1 MPIQTLF
8 LLCTLATLTSCH
20 TTPPTADTTAPAHE
34 ILQATLQADVL
45 TTIDATR
52 HPSIRTLKNFII
64 ETVSTLDNNNII
76 VKEICTLETK
86 ALNMVANDLNPEDIA
101 MSKLL
106 HERTLLG
113 QHLQHAIEIYSLV
126 IANEKKLLKKFQL
139 LLNERITTL
148 NELYT
153 KTLRLTTNHSLALAR
168 LGFQALGV
176 KEDVERTL
184 CEDHIGC
191 SCITDEQIVFFC
203 STTNAWPKKCQ
214 KIISFYVDTKKINC
228 ENNQKFHLLKNNIM
242 QMTNLLHQLL
252 KSNAETRQQLDII
265 RPDDGPDDGSDDGS
279 DEERGGGGDGDEKE
293 KLEKI
298 TEGIKKMSI
307 DIIVL
312 CKRFEDAS
320 KWTTQGYVEI
330 LSTTEMGA
338 YHSQE
343 TLAAA
348 TTAAERESRKDAL
361 DELDGMFH
369 PLDESV

>member
-1 MPIQTLF
+1 MHSQLLF
-8 LLCTLATLTSCH
+8 LLCTLATLATLTSCH
-20 TTPPTADTTAPAHE
+20 TTPPTDDTTAPAHE

-64 ETVSTLDNNNII
+64 DTITTLDNNNII
-76 VKEICTLETK
+76 VKEICTSETK
-86 ALNMVANDLNPEDIA
+86 ALNMVANDLNPEDID

-106 HERTLLG
+106 HERTILC
-113 QHLQHAIEIYSLV
+113 QHLQNAIQIYYSV
-126 IANEKKLLKKFQL
+126 VEKEKKLLDKFQIVM
-139 LLNERITTL
+139 NERITKL

-153 KTLRLTTNHSLALAR
+153 KTLRLTTNHSLDLAR

-176 KEDVERTL
+176 KEEVEKNL

-191 SCITDEQIVFFC
+191 SCITDAQIIFFC
-203 STTNAWPKKCQ
+203 SSNAWPKKCAQ
-214 KIISFYVDTKKINC
+214 VISFYVDTKKINC
-228 ENNQKFHLLKNNIM
+228 ENNKKFHLLKNNIM

-252 KSNAETRQQLDII
+252 KSNAETRQRLDII
-265 RPDDGPDDGSDDGS
+265 RPDHGPD
-279 DEERGGGGDGDEKE
+279 EEQGGGGDGDENE

-298 TEGIKKMSI
+298 TEGVKKMSI
-307 DIIVL
+307 DIVVL

-361 DELDGMFH
+361 DEIDGMFH